1 MSAPRH
7 SDGSERPVEDSTRQ
21 LAAAFYQDLRGVA
34 RSVRGVQRRVGSEN
48 QTLQTTALIHEAY
61 LKLYQSGA
69 WNSREHFMNA
79 AAAAMRQALIDHAR
93 ARLSAKRGGKHE
105 IVSLEEGDDV
115 LAVPEES
122 LIELDAAV
130 DRLGELDPR
139 LARVVEC
146 RYFAGYT
153 AEETAVALSIT
164 ERTVQRDWV
173 RAKAWLFRE
182 LQSPE

>member
-1 MSAPRH
+1 MSVPDKKEEQPAA
-7 SDGSERPVEDSTRQ
+7 VDSTRQ

-34 RSVRGVQRRVGSEN
+34 RSVRGVQRRTGSEN
-48 QTLQTTALIHEAY
+48 HTLQTTALIHEAY

-79 AAAAMRQALIDHAR
+79 AAVAMRQALIDHAR
-93 ARLSAKRGGKHE
+93 ARLSAKRGGATE

-115 LAVPEES
+115 LAMPEES

-153 AEETAVALSIT
+153 AEETATALGVT
-164 ERTVQRDWV
+164 ERTVQRDWA
-173 RAKAWLFRE
+173 RARVWLFRE
-182 LQSPE
+182 LRSPD

>member
-153 AEETAVALSIT
+153 AEETAVALGIT

>member
-1 MSAPRH
+1 MHDP
-7 SDGSERPVEDSTRQ
+7 SDKSDPNNDSTRQ

-34 RSVRGVQRRVGSEN
+34 RGVRGVYRRSGSDHD
-48 QTLQTTALIHEAY
+48 TLQTTALIHEAY

-69 WNSREHFMNA
+69 WSSRQHFMNA

-93 ARLSAKRGGKHE
+93 ARLSAKRGGGQPHA
-105 IVSLEEGDDV
+105 SLEEGDDV

-122 LIELDAAV
+122 LLELNAAV
-130 DRLGELDPR
+130 DRLAALDPR

-153 AEETAVALSIT
+153 TEETALAMGVT
-164 ERTVQRDWV
+164 ERTVQRDWA
-173 RAKAWLFRE
+173 RARAWLFRE
-182 LQSPE
+182 LQGS